1 MQQDVHNGTT
11 GFVRRRVE
19 SGRGQPHLHHHC
31 HQRPHHFQPCH
42 HRLIIFKLI
51 TPCIVRLLLCATL
64 LSWSTNGNRISFIIS
79 FLEHL
84 QIIIITIPI
93 LLLLLIIIIIIIIM
107 LMITIC
113 VQLNISPRFLQF
125 RILINEK

>member
-19 SGRGQPHLHHHC
+19 SVRGQPHLHHHC
-31 HQRPHHFQPCH
+31 HQRPHIIIAIV
-42 HRLIIFKLI
+42 LIILFLVIIVHIIIIPIIFILI
-51 TPCIVRLLLCATL
+51 APCIVRLLLCATL

-93 LLLLLIIIIIIIIM
+93 LLLLLYDF
-107 LMITIC
+107 C
-113 VQLNISPRFLQF
+113 PVSPRFLQF